1 MFYSGH
7 LGTAMPV
14 ESSNWWAWL
23 DARDAKQF
31 ARTSIQPRTPDFSAR
46 VLVPMSITQRS
57 HVWMFRSWTSKQAR
71 SLKFALET
79 VGWQNS
85 SSYLNNLP
93 TFLHLVLQSFLHEVK
108 SIIETLSKCNLASL
122 YDPSRETVS
131 VSVFL
136 IVLIGVECNFYN
148 PTALGAYPKQSD
160 RRLAK
165 SGLLIRVLYQASMKP
180 TAS

>member
-1 MFYSGH
+1 
-7 LGTAMPV
+7 
-14 ESSNWWAWL
+14 
-23 DARDAKQF
+23 
-31 ARTSIQPRTPDFSAR
+31 
-46 VLVPMSITQRS
+46 MSITQRS

-71 SLKFALET
+71 SLEFALET

-131 VSVFL
+131 VLQSHCTTGLPKAKRQEIGKVGVTYPGFISSINEAHCILSNIVIFCPGEVSRQSNAVSRNFL
-136 IVLIGVECNFYN
+136 GIVLSRFEV
-148 PTALGAYPKQSD
+148 A
-160 RRLAK
+160 
-165 SGLLIRVLYQASMKP
+165 IRPIYQ
-180 TAS
+180 TWL